1 MQPTPALTFR
11 TIGGILDFYIF
22 TGPTPDLVLEQY
34 TAVIGRPLLPPYWAL
49 GLHLG
54 KGHKE
59 HASETRTRY
68 FPHVSIIFEIILR
81 CIKEWPK
88 MKINLPGK
96 FKLSFNLLCRTC
108 IGLIL
113 ISLLKLQQKK
123 RNQMVRQV

>member
-54 KGHKE
+54 KGHTE
-59 HASETRTRY
+59 HISETRNRY
-68 FPHVSIIFEIILR
+68 FPHVSFIFEIILP
-81 CIKEWPK
+81 CMKEYPK

-96 FKLSFNLLCRTC
+96 FVIVQSF
-108 IGLIL
+108 
-113 ISLLKLQQKK
+113 
-123 RNQMVRQV
+123 M